1 MNFDDVSGETSALRS
16 KENAHDYRYFPD
28 PDLKPLLVSDEH
40 IQRIKA
46 AMSELPDDVKQRYS
60 ADLDLPDHDIKV
72 YLQTKYLFEFFEQ
85 SRQELKKA
93 SPKDMSKWI
102 VGELNALIKNNSDL
116 LSKLSH
122 VEFAQL
128 IDQCASGDI
137 STKMVKDILP
147 YLLKGDALSVALSAM
162 GGSQISNEGELQTI
176 VDAVLKAN
184 PDVVE
189 KIKNGKVGS
198 ANFLMGQVMKET
210 KGRAKPDAVRE
221 LILNACKD

>member
-1 MNFDDVSGETSALRS
+1 MML
-16 KENAHDYRYFPD
+16 
-28 PDLKPLLVSDEH
+28 
-40 IQRIKA
+40 
-46 AMSELPDDVKQRYS
+46 KQRYS

-147 YLLKGDALSVALSAM
+147 YL
-162 GGSQISNEGELQTI
+162 
-176 VDAVLKAN
+176 
-184 PDVVE
+184 
-189 KIKNGKVGS
+189 
-198 ANFLMGQVMKET
+198 
-210 KGRAKPDAVRE
+210 
-221 LILNACKD
+221 